1 MPVCQRLYY
10 SLEQTHA
17 AIRPLLEA
25 YFPVMSGVRVIAEP
39 GTFYVSSSFTLVV
52 NVIGK
57 KLVAR
62 DHHAE
67 SKGGFFD
74 IGTENK

>member
-1 MPVCQRLYY
+1 MCHQLYY

-57 KLVAR
+57 N
-62 DHHAE
+62 AE
-67 SKGGFFD
+67 SKGGFFN

>member
-1 MPVCQRLYY
+1 MWQFLFY
-10 SLEQTHA
+10 SFKQIHA

-62 DHHAE
+62 DLHGE
-67 SKGGFFD
+67 SKGGFLD
-74 IGTENK
+74 TEIGTQII